1 MANWAIVKDSIVTN
15 TYEYLPGYW
24 NNISNFDA
32 IIDLDY
38 LKSLGWY
45 PVNKISTIPYN
56 PLFEFVESSTFEF
69 RNDQVNEHFTIK
81 QIPITPPDLQK
92 IADQWNII
100 RPERDTLMANF
111 EWRYTRYNRQV
122 RLNIQPTDLIGE
134 LDKYMQDLADITT
147 QSDPFNIVWPI
158 YNNN

>member
-32 IIDLDY
+32 ITDLDY

-45 PVNKISTIPYN
+45 PVNKIDIPYN
-56 PLFEFVESSTFEF
+56 PLLQFVESSTFEF
-69 RNDQVNEHFTIK
+69 RDDQVNEHFTIK

-92 IADQWNII
+92 IEDQWNII
-100 RPERDTLMANF
+100 RPERDTLMANI

-122 RLNIQPTDLIGE
+122 RLNIQPTDSIDE